1 MMVYLVMN
9 RRTQEERLKQVQPI
23 VARYM
28 PKDCDLIAGLIAER
42 RAEAAA
48 ECSDALL
55 PRGDLVGFDKGGDE

>member
-1 MMVYLVMN
+1 
-9 RRTQEERLKQVQPI
+9 
-23 VARYM
+23 M